1 MKHNRNFIKLIL
13 TALACSLIADQAMA
27 GVTGTEFQALY
38 TWVNGVVTGYFGK
51 TVAVAAVGM
60 GSIISIAKSNP
71 IPILAGA
78 GFAVF
83 LQYTPTIVTGIM
95 TATA

>member
-1 MKHNRNFIKLIL
+1 MKAKRNLFKFIIA
-13 TALACSLIADQAMA
+13 ALACALIADQALA

-38 TWVNGVVTGYFGK
+38 TWVNGVVTGYFGR
-51 TVAVAAVGM
+51 TIAVAAVGM
-60 GSIISIAKSNP
+60 GAIIAIAKTNP

-83 LQYTPTIVTGIM
+83 LQYVPTIVTGIM

>member
-1 MKHNRNFIKLIL
+1 MKRNTKLIL
-13 TALACSLIADQAMA
+13 VALTISLAASQAMA

-38 TWVNGVVTGYFGK
+38 TWINGVVTGYFGK
-51 TVAVAAVGM
+51 AVAVAAVGI
-60 GSIISIAKSNP
+60 GSLISMARINP